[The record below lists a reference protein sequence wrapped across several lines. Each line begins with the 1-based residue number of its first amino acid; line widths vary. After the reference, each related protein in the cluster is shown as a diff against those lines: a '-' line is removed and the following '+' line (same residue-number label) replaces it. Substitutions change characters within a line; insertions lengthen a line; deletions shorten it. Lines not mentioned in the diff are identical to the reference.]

1 LNLLGLN
8 RVTGVTAPVTLRRCL
23 VPAMLEIDRRIRYF
37 GGSGGLRGHDAVKAR
52 FEAAV
57 LALTARPLDQA
68 DLDQSV
74 ENFDD
79 PGTRLFK
86 PRRQGLLAGPAV
98 SLFVQVC
105 R

>member
-1 LNLLGLN
+1 LNRLGLT

-23 VPAMLEIDRRIRYF
+23 VSAMLGIDRRIRYF
-37 GGSGGLRGHDAVKAR
+37 GGIGGFRGYDAVKAR
-52 FEAAV
+52 PEAAV
-57 LALTARPLDQA
+57 LALTAGPLDQTY
-68 DLDQSV
+68 LDQSV

-86 PRRQGLLAGPAV
+86 PSRQGLLAGPAV

-105 R
+105 